1 MRRTAE
7 ARTKERWRHRLW
19 RWTHEEVRVAV
30 GEESPG
36 ISMWRLRVAALGCA
50 TACLS
55 GYAITAG
62 TAMTTSGLPGR
73 AGDGPIVMGPGIR
86 AAAAVATVAVPD
98 VFTAAAGSP
107 IPAQRS
113 GAAARVMPGVV
124 RIVSKLATQNGS
136 AAGTGM
142 LLNSGGEIL
151 TNNHVIQD
159 SAGITVTVAST
170 GRAYPAAVVGADPT
184 DDVAVLQLR
193 GVSGLTA
200 VPIGDSAKVSIG
212 DSVVAVGNAEGGA
225 PITASGAITALNQ
238 SITATEPGG
247 GNAEQLTGLIRTN
260 VAIKP
265 GFSGGPLVSA
275 AGQVIGMDTA
285 ATMFNE
291 YLPAG
296 MRAGYSIPINHAMS
310 VARQLA
316 SAASAGNTG
325 GHDSRAAAASATS
338 SASPASQ
345 VAMITVSHASAAGFG
360 GSGAQGRRNGP
371 VAPVAPV
378 AAIGAEADRRSR
390 QPRRRLFA

>member
-1 MRRTAE
+1 M
-7 ARTKERWRHRLW
+7 
-19 RWTHEEVRVAV
+19 AV